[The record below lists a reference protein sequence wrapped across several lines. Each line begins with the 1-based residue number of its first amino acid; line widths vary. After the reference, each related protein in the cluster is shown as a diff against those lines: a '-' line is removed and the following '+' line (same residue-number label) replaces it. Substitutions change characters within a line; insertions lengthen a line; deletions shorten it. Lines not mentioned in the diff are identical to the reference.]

1 MNRNQNQVWPND
13 ADGDVLRRM
22 KASGFDFEVKTD
34 IDFNVDFDDWPPAP
48 ELIELLG
55 NQFAIVKM
63 YEPDEH
69 GSGYIRIVLNA
80 VVTYDLV
87 IFIQSSVSELAAPFD
102 GVCQS
107 WGVLH

>member
-63 YEPDEH
+63 YEPNWQLHSAGSANH
-69 GSGYIRIVLNA
+69 GEFCTEIAKPGSQL
-80 VVTYDLV
+80 L
-87 IFIQSSVSELAAPFD
+87 
-102 GVCQS
+102 
-107 WGVLH
+107 